1 MWETRRV
8 TTLLHE
14 LEGQTLA
21 PFRVTGLGRQFVF
34 RQFLFRQFLFRQF
47 LFRQFIFRQFIFRHR
62 SIYSSDVRGFE
73 EGWPLPPF
81 PSVRSSLHSPPS
93 FLSPSAL
100 SLTSRPPYCGYGIWG
115 SALAPPVGP
124 GGVRTPN
131 GIWWI
136 LRFKNDVNTR
146 VQAYIFLTESHTLS
160 SKTSLHA
167 TLQYK
172 CTVF

>member
-1 MWETRRV
+1 MFGDLV
-8 TTLLHE
+8 TYCVGWMLHRLLNHFCYLKE
-14 LEGQTLA
+14 KRSNVIFTISLVIEK
-21 PFRVTGLGRQFVF
+21 GRQFVF
-34 RQFLFRQFLFRQF
+34 RQFL
-47 LFRQFIFRQFIFRHR
+47 FRQFIFRHR

-93 FLSPSAL
+93 FLSPSPL

-124 GGVRTPN
+124 GGVRPPN

-136 LRFKNDVNTR
+136 SRFKNDVNTR

>member
-1 MWETRRV
+1 VRR
-8 TTLLHE
+8 TE
-14 LEGQTLA
+14 NNGY
-21 PFRVTGLGRQFVF
+21 R
-34 RQFLFRQFLFRQF
+34 FLFRQFL
-47 LFRQFIFRQFIFRHR
+47 FRQFIFRHR

-93 FLSPSAL
+93 FLSPSPL

-124 GGVRTPN
+124 GGVRPPN

-136 LRFKNDVNTR
+136 SRFKNDVNTR